1 MIEKLWTSPVS
12 ARRLRRE
19 AGLRN
24 DDPPS
29 AFDAK
34 PGPDGP
40 TEDGATRDSAAA
52 DSGGV
57 WGQLFFRR
65 LNEQIRLLA
74 DGLGLDAEFDLV
86 CECTDGD
93 CFEGLTVSAEDYEGI
108 RRFPT
113 RFVAKPGHAAD
124 QVERVV
130 EETASFLVVEKIGA
144 DAQTAIRFD
153 ARRRVGRRAEG
164 G

>member
-1 MIEKLWTSPVS
+1 MTEKLWTSPVS

-19 AGLRN
+19 TGLRN
-24 DDPPS
+24 DPPS

-34 PGPDGP
+34 PEPGGS

-52 DSGGV
+52 ESGGV
-57 WGQLFFRR
+57 RGQLLFRR
-65 LNEQIRLLA
+65 LNEQIRSLA
-74 DGLGLDAEFDLV
+74 DLDAEFDLV

-93 CFEGLTVSAEDYEGI
+93 CFERLTVSVEDYEAI

-113 RFVAKPGHAAD
+113 RFVVKPGHAAD

-144 DAQTAIRFD
+144 DAAAAIRLD
-153 ARRRVGRRAEG
+153 PRRRVGRRAERG
-164 G
+164 